1 MVQTCGK
8 CSRANPAEA
17 VFCYFDGFALG
28 SRSRNGGP
36 VAVGVQAFA
45 YPFVFPSGRS
55 CRSFNELALA
65 CQDEWEAAR
74 DLLRRGHMENF
85 FSRLGRADLAS
96 AAKAAANFP
105 DADLG
110 LDQLLEKLPTDVLDE
125 PHLSLETREINLGVL
140 EVGVV
145 RQFQLHMENQGMR
158 LISGTVTAVDAPWLS
173 LGEGASNEKHFHFQ
187 HELKIPLHVRGDK
200 LRANNNPLEGH
211 LEVESNGGSF
221 IVAVRAQ
228 VPVKPFPSGVLTG
241 ARSPRQVAEK
251 AKANSKEAA
260 VLFENGVVAE
270 WYKSNGWTYPV
281 QGPAASGLGAI
292 QQFYEALGL
301 TAPPKVEISTNRIDL
316 SGTPGEQLRCTIEVK
331 SQEKRPVYAHAVS
344 NQPWLEVSR
353 ARLSGRVAAIHLTV
367 PSVPDKEGET
377 LNAKLIVQS
386 NGNQRF
392 LVPVTLQ
399 IGGNFFFGDAGERGR
414 VSAPREEALGAL
426 TQPRSPGDV
435 GALTQPRS
443 PVVVVPS
450 TIVAKRSG
458 AHRRNAVKQTPFWVH
473 LIPAALLLAAV
484 LLAVVIDRS
493 LPPPAGTV
501 NKDEDIRHPADDW
514 KYDVKDPEPHINVR
528 FDPEKERFGLEMTQ
542 QKDPDNPDK
551 FKRLTYDEHGRSNNT
566 VIKIDGFEYKFG
578 NVTPSNVWGGS
589 RGRLKQVP
597 ITSGGRRGWE
607 STMEFTN
614 EKVEVLQ
621 HVEIVPGQSG
631 YLDTVLVYYTLR
643 NKDEGKHKIG
653 IRVMI
658 DTFIGANDGVPFT
671 IPGKKGFV
679 DTKAEYTRKDIPD
692 YIEVIENP
700 NDPNNAG
707 TVARMGLSHLRL
719 PGIDLEDMERL
730 RICRFPGTNA
740 GWDDWRVE
748 PMRADDRNDKGDSCV
763 VMYWPYETMNP
774 GETRYVAFTYGL
786 GSVEIGG
793 SNLALSVPSSV
804 QPDSEFVVTA
814 YVWNAKKGD
823 KVTLTVPAGLKLA
836 GGESEEKIIEE
847 GGGRSQVFW
856 RLRSGG
862 SGEYTL
868 EAATEKAKA
877 KSKKVIVKATSI
889 FG

>member
-1 MVQTCGK
+1 
-8 CSRANPAEA
+8 
-17 VFCYFDGFALG
+17 
-28 SRSRNGGP
+28 
-36 VAVGVQAFA
+36 
-45 YPFVFPSGRS
+45 
-55 CRSFNELALA
+55 
-65 CQDEWEAAR
+65 
-74 DLLRRGHMENF
+74 
-85 FSRLGRADLAS
+85 
-96 AAKAAANFP
+96 
-105 DADLG
+105 
-110 LDQLLEKLPTDVLDE
+110 
-125 PHLSLETREINLGVL
+125 
-140 EVGVV
+140 
-145 RQFQLHMENQGMR
+145 MR
-158 LISGTVTAVDAPWLS
+158 LISGTITTVDALWLS
-173 LGEGASNEKHFHFQ
+173 LGEAAGNEKHFHFQ
-187 HELKIPLHVRGDK
+187 HELKIPIYVRGDK

-228 VPVKPFPSGVLTG
+228 VPVKPFPSGALAG
-241 ARSPRQVAEK
+241 ARSPRQIAEK

-260 VLFENGVVAE
+260 VLFENGAVAA

-292 QQFYEALGL
+292 QQFFEALGL

-316 SGTPGEQLRCTIEVK
+316 SGTPGEQLRCTIQVQ

-344 NQPWLEVSR
+344 NQPWLEVTR
-353 ARLSGRVAAIHLTV
+353 AKLSGRVAAIHLTV

-377 LNAKLIVQS
+377 LSARLIVQS

-392 LVPVTLQ
+392 VVPVTLQ
-399 IGGNFFFGDAGERGR
+399 IGGNFFFGDAAPSPSIEPAAKPS
-414 VSAPREEALGAL
+414 SAP
-426 TQPRSPGDV
+426 
-435 GALTQPRS
+435 
-443 PVVVVPS
+443 VVIVPS
-450 TIVAKRSG
+450 AIVAKRSG
-458 AHRRNAVKQTPFWVH
+458 AHRRGAVKRTSFWIH

-484 LLAVVIDRS
+484 LLAVVVDRS
-493 LPPPAGTV
+493 LPPPAGSPS
-501 NKDEDIRHPADDW
+501 KEEDIHHSADDW
-514 KYDVKDPEPHINVR
+514 KYEVKDPEPHINVR
-528 FDPEKERFGLEMTQ
+528 FDSEKERFGLEMTQ

-566 VIKIDGFEYKFG
+566 VIKIDNFEYKFG
-578 NVTPSNVWGGS
+578 NVTPNNVWGGS
-589 RGRLKQVP
+589 KGRLKQVP
-597 ITSGGRRGWE
+597 ITGGVRKGWE

-614 EKVEVLQ
+614 EKIEVLQ

-653 IRVMI
+653 IRAMI

-692 YIEVIENP
+692 YVEVIENP
-700 NDPNNAG
+700 NDPNNPG

-719 PGIDLEDMERL
+719 PGIDLEDMDRL

-740 GWDDWRVE
+740 GWDDWKAE
-748 PMRADDRNDKGDSCV
+748 PMRDDDRNDKGDSCV

-774 GETRYVAFTYGL
+774 GETRHVAFTYGL
-786 GSVEIGG
+786 GSVEISG

-804 QPDSEFVVTA
+804 QPDSDFVVTA

-823 KVTLTVPAGLKLA
+823 KVTLTVPTGLKLA
-836 GGESEEKIIEE
+836 GGESEEKTIEE
-847 GGGRSQVFW
+847 SGGRSQVFW

-877 KSKKVIVKATSI
+877 KPKKVFVKATSI